1 MTAEDLHMYTL
12 FTDTDCDITPEIAAR
27 YGYKLISMPYTIE
40 GQQVFPYVDF
50 KEFDYKEF
58 YNRLRKGVIPTT
70 SALSPTEYVNYF
82 EPEFKVGRDILYVHF
97 SAAMTATFNSMRLAL
112 EELAEK
118 YPERKLYQID
128 TKGIT
133 LGSYNICLE
142 IGEMYKNGASIED
155 IQKWAD
161 VEIDKTAFYFYAD
174 DLKFFGKS
182 GRVSGFAAFFGNII
196 GLKPIIFID
205 TDGKMKTKD
214 KCRGRKHALQTLL
227 NYVVSLE
234 EDIKNH
240 RVTIAHT
247 DALEIAEEFG
257 AMMKKQFGEDLAIE
271 YEVVNPTAGSH
282 CGPNAMGVTFHAK
295 HR

>member
-1 MTAEDLHMYTL
+1 MYTL

-40 GQQVFPYVDF
+40 GEQVFPYVSF
-50 KEFDYKEF
+50 KEFDYKAF
-58 YNRLRKGVIPTT
+58 YNRLRKGIIPTT
-70 SALSPTEYVNYF
+70 SALSPVEYVNYF
-82 EPEFKVGRDILYVHF
+82 EPEFKAGRDILYVHF

-155 IQKWAD
+155 IQKWAE

-182 GRVSGFAAFFGNII
+182 GRVSGFAAFFGNVI
-196 GLKPIIFID
+196 GLKPIIYIGN
-205 TDGKMKTKD
+205 DGKMTTKD
-214 KCRGRKHALQTLL
+214 KCRGRKNALQKLL
-227 NYVVSLE
+227 QYVIDLE
-234 EDIKNH
+234 EDIKDH

-257 AMMKKQFGEDLAIE
+257 NMMKAHFGDDLKIE

-282 CGPNAMGVTFHAK
+282 CGPNAMGVSFHAK